1 MADACLKCHRPI
13 TREPGDGLRA
23 LCKACR
29 DAASAAPAMS
39 ARERAKEAGAKTYEG
54 QACKYCGG
62 TVRFTCNYD
71 CALCNKGRPR
81 AAARE
86 RGVTT
91 EARAQAYQAGDV
103 TFIGAPCKVCGCVE
117 RYTGNW
123 SCVQCQRSR
132 RTVKETTSR
141 QPPSDRERERQAMR
155 ARLAVVRAA
164 QSARQRRAMGLP
176 G

>member
-1 MADACLKCHRPI
+1 MSSDPACLKCHRPI

-23 LCKACR
+23 LCAACR
-29 DAASAAPAMS
+29 KPATDSGMS
-39 ARERAKEAGAKTYEG
+39 ARQIAH
-54 QACKYCGG
+54 
-62 TVRFTCNYD
+62 
-71 CALCNKGRPR
+71 
-81 AAARE
+81 E
-86 RGVTT
+86 RG
-91 EARAQAYQAGDV
+91 DLK
-103 TFIGAPCKVCGCVE
+103 FIGQPCKTCGCTE

-155 ARLAVVRAA
+155 ARLALVRAQ
-164 QSARQRRAMGLP
+164 QSAKQRRAMGLP